1 MPGKD
6 GETLYRSVRN
16 SHPELADRI
25 IFITGDT
32 VSTRSRAFLEWTG
45 NRWFSKPFNIS
56 EIEEVVANFLRE
68 EPDLAAV
75 GAAHS

>member
-1 MPGKD
+1 MSGTD
-6 GETLYRSVRN
+6 GETLYKSVKE
-16 SHPELADRI
+16 SHPELAERI

-32 VSTRSRAFLEWTG
+32 VSSRSRSFLEWTG

-68 EPDLAAV
+68 ETPADSMAV
-75 GAAHS
+75 SRY